1 LAANVPYCVSM
12 CLYGFAL
19 GVRVGSI
26 RLGCRL
32 FMRTCPEPKWF
43 MPRRERDMYF
53 TPSRDRTGIR
63 HWTSVRRRRGWR
75 YNGSTRPR
83 YPLSGNRSRALTQ
96 KGLI

>member
-1 LAANVPYCVSM
+1 VRLCLA
-12 CLYGFAL
+12 YGFAL
-19 GVRVGSI
+19 SVKVGSL

-43 MPRRERDMYF
+43 MPGRERDMCF
-53 TPSRDRTGIR
+53 TPTRDRTRMRLWSSLGF
-63 HWTSVRRRRGWR
+63 VRGWR

-83 YPLSGNRSRALTQ
+83 YPLDGDRSRALTH